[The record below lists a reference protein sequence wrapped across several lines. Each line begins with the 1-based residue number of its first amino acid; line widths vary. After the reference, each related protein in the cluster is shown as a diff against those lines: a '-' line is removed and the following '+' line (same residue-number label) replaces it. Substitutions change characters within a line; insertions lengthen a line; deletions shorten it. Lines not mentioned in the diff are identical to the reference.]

1 MLSRPE
7 AVTARRPLER
17 SFGGGRTTP
26 PHLTTKPQPPWGDDV
41 PSSHQ
46 PVGAEGDPYTCS
58 GVGGGWLA
66 EPCTKGRGVWDASP
80 PAHEP
85 CLDAWSYQGRSSFR
99 IISVSLKICKA
110 GGRGRCK
117 WARKRVTRPPG
128 SPRGPGHLPVL
139 LHPPCLY
146 TTDVHAPIPEPST
159 RPHIACEPRCFPMN
173 SFNSAPARPSRE
185 TSVKTHSRA
194 FLSPKT
200 LT

>member
-1 MLSRPE
+1 MDSRLHLDFHQSCNFSGWNCSFVLLLLVMVAQWLLLSRPE

-66 EPCTKGRGVWDASP
+66 EPCTEGRGVWDASP

-110 GGRGRCK
+110 GGGGGVSGPGSESPDHL
-117 WARKRVTRPPG
+117 APPG
-128 SPRGPGHLPVL
+128 DLATSLSFSTPRVCTPRMYTHLSQSPAPG
-139 LHPPCLY
+139 
-146 TTDVHAPIPEPST
+146 
-159 RPHIACEPRCFPMN
+159 
-173 SFNSAPARPSRE
+173 
-185 TSVKTHSRA
+185 
-194 FLSPKT
+194 